1 MRNNNGERIRMNEN
15 SERIKEKLD
24 FFYNQ
29 KIKVHIIKHNKEF
42 LNGILLRIEGEGIY
56 ILNEDQDG
64 ETRIFSVDIFEV
76 KEFKERVEVVGE

>member
-1 MRNNNGERIRMNEN
+1 MNEN

-42 LNGILLRIEGEGIY
+42 LNGILLRIEGEGI
-56 ILNEDQDG
+56 
-64 ETRIFSVDIFEV
+64 
-76 KEFKERVEVVGE
+76 

>member
-1 MRNNNGERIRMNEN
+1 MNEN